1 MINSEGD
8 STVVN
13 GFSVPSNSTILD
25 GWLHVSNSPLSSST
39 DFGIVWDE
47 DDFTSG
53 NLLGMEIN
61 DDGAM
66 VLKDDGTRSNVST
79 FDVGEIE
86 VTLNSDY
93 TYSPGWKR
101 LFLKSTSTNI
111 SACGG
116 SYGIYLEHGM
126 DSDFDQ
132 ILDTG

>member
-1 MINSEGD
+1 M
-8 STVVN
+8 N

-39 DFGIVWDE
+39 DLGIVWDE

-61 DDGAM
+61 NDGAM

-101 LFLKSTSTNI
+101 LFLKSST
-111 SACGG
+111 
-116 SYGIYLEHGM
+116 L
-126 DSDFDQ
+126 Q
-132 ILDTG
+132 LLL